1 MAASTRNLLVLVV
14 LLGALRPAAS
24 ATKQAQLPLD
34 VNAQASEID
43 YKNKSISLTKVRIAQ
58 GALVV
63 TADQGRASGTVPDA
77 AFDNNRWIFKGT
89 VKITLEQGVLNA
101 DEAQITIRDRVLT
114 LAVATGKPANFQQKI
129 AKSDKL
135 AQGHADS
142 IEYDVPKGVV
152 HLTGNGWLE
161 YDQTEMHGESLKYDV
176 VAQTV
181 KGEAAE
187 QNNKPLHFI
196 YTPKPQA
203 TPNP

>member
-1 MAASTRNLLVLVV
+1 MVASTRNLLVLA
-14 LLGALRPAAS
+14 LLLALRPAVS
-24 ATKQAQLPLD
+24 APKQQSQLPLD

-58 GALVV
+58 GGLVV

-77 AFDNNRWIFKGT
+77 AFDNNRWVFKGT
-89 VKITLEQGVLNA
+89 VKITLDQGVLNA
-101 DEAQITIRDRVLT
+101 DEAQITIKDRVLT

-135 AQGHADS
+135 AQGHADN
-142 IEYDVPKGVV
+142 IEYDVPRGVV